1 MKVER
6 IVAPS
11 MPAALARVKQRLG
24 PEAVILSHGA
34 TRPPIWWFWQRW
46 VEVVASDSLPQAPPP
61 KALAAGSAPQLMA
74 AISDLRQEVM
84 RLGRPDSL
92 VPPPWVHGMAR
103 LARRGVG
110 PTLAAK
116 LLENARHAVGEA
128 EIEEAVADEAL
139 RTALAAWLAERH
151 DPDPRR
157 PRTVALVGPTG
168 AGKTTT
174 LAKLAARAVL
184 ERGERVGVITADTYR
199 IAAID
204 QLRTYADILGL
215 PVKVALSAEDLT
227 AAVAAFAD
235 MDRVFV
241 DTPGRNFKAPPILA
255 ELGTLLR
262 AVAPDA
268 VDLIVPANLAAPA
281 AEDLVRTFAASSLA
295 TRFVLSKW
303 DEASCPAGTFGALAL
318 LDRPLAYVTT
328 GQAVPDDLAYPGPDS
343 LARAVWEGGDLT

>member
-6 IVAPS
+6 IYAPS
-11 MPAALARVKQRLG
+11 LPEALARVKHRLG
-24 PEAVILSHGA
+24 PDAVILSHA
-34 TRPPIWWFWQRW
+34 ETRPPIWRFWQRW
-46 VEVVASDSLPQAPPP
+46 VEVVASDSLPTLPPSPPAPPAP
-61 KALAAGSAPQLMA
+61 APQLMA
-74 AISDLRQEVM
+74 AISDLREEVL
-84 RLGRPDSL
+84 RLGRPDNL

-103 LARRGVG
+103 LGRRGLG
-110 PTLAAK
+110 ATLAAK
-116 LLENARHAVGEA
+116 LLENARAQVGEVA
-128 EIEEAVADEAL
+128 VAEAVADEAL
-139 RTALAAWLAERH
+139 RTALAAWLAERY

-204 QLRTYADILGL
+204 QLRTYADILGVPL
-215 PVKVALSAEDLT
+215 KVALSAEELS
-227 AAVAAFAD
+227 AAVDAFRD

-241 DTPGRNFKAPPILA
+241 DTPGRNFKAPLVLA
-255 ELGTLLR
+255 ELGALLR
-262 AVAPDA
+262 AIAPDS
-268 VDLIVPANLAAPA
+268 VDLLVPANLAPAA
-281 AEDLVRTFAASSLA
+281 AEDLARTFAAAGLA

-303 DEASCPAGTFGALAL
+303 DEAACPAGTFGALAL
-318 LDRPLAYVTT
+318 LDKPLAYVTT

>member
-1 MKVER
+1 M
-6 IVAPS
+6 PS
-11 MPAALARVKQRLG
+11 ALARVKHRLG
-24 PEAVILSHGA
+24 PEAVILSHGPA
-34 TRPPIWWFWQRW
+34 RPPIWRFWQKW
-46 VEVVASDSLPQAPPP
+46 VEVVASDTLPEAKAPSPS
-61 KALAAGSAPQLMA
+61 AGARAPELMA
-74 AISDLRQEVM
+74 AIADLRQEVM
-84 RLGRPDSL
+84 RLGRTDSL

-116 LLENARHAVGEA
+116 LLESARRAVGEVA
-128 EIEEAVADEAL
+128 VAEAVADEAL
-139 RTALAAWLAERH
+139 RTALAAWLGERH

-204 QLRTYADILGL
+204 QLRTYADILGV
-215 PVKVALSAEDLT
+215 PIKVALTAEDLT
-227 AAVAAFAD
+227 AATEAFKD

-241 DTPGRNFKAPPILA
+241 DTPGRNFRAPLVLA
-255 ELGTLLR
+255 ELGALLR

-268 VDLIVPANLAAPA
+268 VDLVVPANLAPAA
-281 AEDLVRTFAASSLA
+281 AEDLARSFAAASLA

-318 LDRPLAYVTT
+318 LDKPLAYVTT

-343 LARAVWEGGDLT
+343 LARAVWEGGDLQ

>member
-1 MKVER
+1 VKVER
-6 IVAPS
+6 IWAPTL
-11 MPAALARVKQRLG
+11 PQALAQVKRRLG
-24 PEAVILSHGA
+24 PEAVILSHGPA
-34 TRPPIWWFWQRW
+34 RPPIWRFWQSW
-46 VEVVASDSLPQAPPP
+46 VEVVAADAMPPSPAPPEP
-61 KALAAGSAPQLMA
+61 AAPPQELLA
-74 AISDLRQEVM
+74 AISDLRQEVA

-110 PTLAAK
+110 PTLAAR
-116 LLENARHAVGEA
+116 LLEAARRAVGDVPV
-128 EIEEAVADEAL
+128 EEAAADEAL
-139 RTALAAWLAERH
+139 RTALAAWLAERC
-151 DPDPRR
+151 DPDPRA
-157 PRTVALVGPTG
+157 PRTVVLVGPTG

-204 QLRTYADILGL
+204 QLRTYADILGV

-227 AAVAAFAD
+227 AAAEAFAD

-241 DTPGRNFKAPPILA
+241 DTPGRNFKVPLAMA
-255 ELGTLLR
+255 ELGALVR
-262 AVAPDA
+262 AVRPDA
-268 VDLIVPANLAAPA
+268 VDLLVPANLAPPA
-281 AEDLVRTFAASSLA
+281 AEELARTFAAA
-295 TRFVLSKW
+295 GFTTRFVLTKW
-303 DEASCPAGTFGALAL
+303 DEAPSPAGTFGALAL